1 MSNVFAETRELAK
14 LVKQIKGRLEPV
26 FITDMRRTVRLLHL
40 DGNSVVEAAIDV
52 GRIRAGAA
60 SEPVSEL
67 ELELK
72 GRDLGPMY
80 RCAGAEMADPSLPRP
95 PTLHQLHLGRTG
107 PIGPDR
113 CANINY
119 SIRGVAS

>member
-72 GRDLGPMY
+72 GGDLGPMY
-80 RCAGAEMADPSLPRP
+80 RFAVQLQ
-95 PTLHQLHLGRTG
+95 TLAPMWISTESKAARGWHLRTG
-107 PIGPDR
+107 SSG
-113 CANINY
+113 
-119 SIRGVAS
+119 